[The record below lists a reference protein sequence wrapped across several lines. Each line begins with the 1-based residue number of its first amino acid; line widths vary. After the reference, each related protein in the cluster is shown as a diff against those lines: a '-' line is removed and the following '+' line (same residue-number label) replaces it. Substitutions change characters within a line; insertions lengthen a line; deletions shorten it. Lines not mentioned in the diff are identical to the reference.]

1 MATVFDTSSTFE
13 TACVCAVIGGI
24 AILGQDYGSLGLT
37 YSISGLT
44 YFQSAKMRDQPNFFP
59 TLVFRFFVIAVVSV
73 RLSSNVK
80 YPSSTFQVP
89 TYVRAKIKC

>member
-13 TACVCAVIGGI
+13 TACVFAVIGGI

-44 YFQSAKMRDQPNFFP
+44 YSISGLTDRIFTP
-59 TLVFRFFVIAVVSV
+59 TKKDEVKGSVSTDIES
-73 RLSSNVK
+73 RRSRTL
-80 YPSSTFQVP
+80 
-89 TYVRAKIKC
+89 

>member
-24 AILGQDYGSLGLT
+24 AILGQDYGSLGLS

-44 YFQSAKMRDQPNFFP
+44 YRIFTP
-59 TLVFRFFVIAVVSV
+59 TNKDEVKGSVFTDIESRRSGT
-73 RLSSNVK
+73 L
-80 YPSSTFQVP
+80 
-89 TYVRAKIKC
+89 